1 MPVVGSGTVK
11 VPPPVELTP
20 PVLVPPV
27 LVPVPLSVVCAVVGQ
42 NMELSRKSVRPRLD
56 ILGAMV

>member
-1 MPVVGSGTVK
+1 MLVVGPGTVK

-27 LVPVPLSVVCAVVGQ
+27 LVPVPLPVVCAVLEVSA
-42 NMELSRKSVRPRLD
+42 ELSRRRMRLD
-56 ILGAMV
+56 ILGAMM

>member
-27 LVPVPLSVVCAVVGQ
+27 LVPVPLSVVCAVLEV
-42 NMELSRKSVRPRLD
+42 NSELSRRRMRLD
-56 ILGAMV
+56 ILGVMM